1 MFGEHHHLVKEFP
14 EYKDQIHELKTSNA
28 HFSKLY
34 GEYNDLD
41 NNIYRIEEGIEN
53 VADDYLETLKKQRLA
68 LKDELLAMIKQV

>member
-1 MFGEHHHLVKEFP
+1 MFGEHHHLAKEFP

-28 HFSKLY
+28 HFTRLY
-34 GEYNDLD
+34 GEYNEVD

-68 LKDELLAMIKQV
+68 LKDELLAMLKQA